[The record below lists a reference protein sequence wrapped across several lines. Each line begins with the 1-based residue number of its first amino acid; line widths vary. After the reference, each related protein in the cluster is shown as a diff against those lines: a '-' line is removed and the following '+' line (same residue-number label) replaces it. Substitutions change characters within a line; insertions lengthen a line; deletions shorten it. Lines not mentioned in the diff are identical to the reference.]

1 MQAFKIPTRL
11 IQTTRTLLIGDNLVF
26 ELHGNRGK
34 SAYMFSFH
42 VTIAIGQL
50 RSQHTVFPSFSR
62 VFKMKVSDQVA
73 NRGMAN
79 STTVEHMW
87 FNYLYLPVKL
97 GSTFAYMPRSIPI
110 TVMYYDTNYT
120 HCLPYIM

>member
-1 MQAFKIPTRL
+1 MQAFKIPMRL

-62 VFKMKVSDQVA
+62 VFKMKSKRSGSQQRDGKF
-73 NRGMAN
+73 NN
-79 STTVEHMW
+79 SRAYV
-87 FNYLYLPVKL
+87 VKL
-97 GSTFAYMPRSIPI
+97 SLSASETRFHIRLHASKH
-110 TVMYYDTNYT
+110 T
-120 HCLPYIM
+120 HYCHVL